1 MTKFKTN
8 YMIFAT
14 FFSMLIMAIT
24 DSTKG
29 ILIPSFKDIFS
40 VSDTTIGTFLLL
52 GSLSYVASTY
62 IGSILCSKLGQKSI
76 IMLGMTIAGTAFLLT
91 SFSKSFTHIMI
102 GYVVITIGI
111 AFIAIGLNTLIPLV
125 KVTYLG
131 LLMNLLHFFYGAG
144 STITQRVTGY
154 LVFEGISWRYIFMA
168 YFGLYMLSFI
178 VYAFVHAPEDT
189 SQHKKA
195 KDRSANKGEDK
206 KGAIDN
212 KVLLTLFCASLGFYV
227 AAEIQ
232 TANWLLNYLKE
243 VMLININQ
251 GSFYVAFFFGIFSV
265 GRLFGGLVVERFGY
279 LRSVIVSLSLALGLY
294 TTGLVLGGK
303 AILLVS
309 ISGLFFAITFP
320 TMLLVIQKTFAE
332 NATQIAGIATMSASL
347 TSMVV
352 GFFMGFLNDII
363 GPATTIYMIPLSLS
377 ISLGLA
383 VVISVKINSGLN
395 KSQSDD
401 LVLES

>member
-62 IGSILCSKLGQKSI
+62 LGSILCSKLGQKSI
-76 IMLGMTIAGTAFLLT
+76 IMLGMTIAGTAFLIT
-91 SFSKSFTHIMI
+91 SFSKSFTHIMV

-154 LVFEGISWRYIFMA
+154 LVFEGISWRYIFIA
-168 YFGLYMLSFI
+168 YFGLYLLSFI
-178 VYAFVHAPEDT
+178 VYAFVQTPEDQST
-189 SQHKKA
+189 HSG
-195 KDRSANKGEDK
+195 RSKGP
-206 KGAIDN
+206 INN
-212 KVLLTLFCASLGFYV
+212 KVMLVLFCASLGFYV

-243 VMLININQ
+243 VLLININE

-265 GRLFGGLVVERFGY
+265 GRLLGGLVVERFGY
-279 LRSVIVSLSLALGLY
+279 LKSVIISLSMALGLY
-294 TTGLVLGGK
+294 TAGLILGGK
-303 AILLVS
+303 ALILVS
-309 ISGLFFAITFP
+309 VSGLFFAITFP
-320 TMLLVIQKTFAE
+320 TMLLVIQKTFSE

-347 TSMVV
+347 TSMIV
-352 GFFMGFLNDII
+352 GFSWVCS
-363 GPATTIYMIPLSLS
+363 TI
-377 ISLGLA
+377 
-383 VVISVKINSGLN
+383 
-395 KSQSDD
+395 
-401 LVLES
+401 

>member
-62 IGSILCSKLGQKSI
+62 LGSILCSKLGQKSI
-76 IMLGMTIAGTAFLLT
+76 IMLGMTIAGTAFLIT
-91 SFSKSFTHIMI
+91 SFSKSFTHIMV

-154 LVFEGISWRYIFMA
+154 LVFEGISWRYIFIA
-168 YFGLYMLSFI
+168 YFGLYLLSFI
-178 VYAFVHAPEDT
+178 VYAFVQTPEDQST
-189 SQHKKA
+189 HSG
-195 KDRSANKGEDK
+195 RSKGP
-206 KGAIDN
+206 INN
-212 KVLLTLFCASLGFYV
+212 KVMLVLFCASLGFYV

-243 VMLININQ
+243 VLLININE

-265 GRLFGGLVVERFGY
+265 GRLLGGLVVERFGY
-279 LRSVIVSLSLALGLY
+279 LKSVIISLSMALGLY
-294 TTGLVLGGK
+294 TAGLILGGK
-303 AILLVS
+303 ALILVS
-309 ISGLFFAITFP
+309 VSGLFFAITFP
-320 TMLLVIQKTFAE
+320 TMLLVIQKTFSE

-347 TSMVV
+347 TSMIV
-352 GFFMGFLNDII
+352 GFFMGVLNDII
-363 GPATTIYMIPLSLS
+363 GPATTIYMIPLSLL

-383 VVISVKINSGLN
+383 VVINVKIKSGT
-395 KSQSDD
+395 SITQSETIA
-401 LVLES
+401 LES

>member
-62 IGSILCSKLGQKSI
+62 LGSILCSKLGQKSI
-76 IMLGMTIAGTAFLLT
+76 IMLGMTIAGTAFLIT
-91 SFSKSFTHIMI
+91 SFSKSFTHIMV

-154 LVFEGISWRYIFMA
+154 LVFEGISWRYIFIA
-168 YFGLYMLSFI
+168 YFGLYLLSFI
-178 VYAFVHAPEDT
+178 VYAFVQTPEDQST
-189 SQHKKA
+189 HSGK
-195 KDRSANKGEDK
+195 SKGP
-206 KGAIDN
+206 IDN
-212 KVLLTLFCASLGFYV
+212 KVMLVLFCASLGFYV

-243 VMLININQ
+243 VLLININE

-265 GRLFGGLVVERFGY
+265 GRLLGGLVVERFGY
-279 LRSVIVSLSLALGLY
+279 LKSVIISLSMALGLY
-294 TTGLVLGGK
+294 TAGLILGGK
-303 AILLVS
+303 ALILVS
-309 ISGLFFAITFP
+309 VSGLFFAITFP
-320 TMLLVIQKTFAE
+320 TMLLVIQKTFSE

-347 TSMVV
+347 TSMIV
-352 GFFMGFLNDII
+352 GFFMGVLNDII
-363 GPATTIYMIPLSLS
+363 GPATTIYMIPLSLL

-383 VVISVKINSGLN
+383 VVINVKIKSGT
-395 KSQSDD
+395 SITQSETIA
-401 LVLES
+401 LES

>member
-29 ILIPSFKDIFS
+29 ILIPSFKDIFN

-62 IGSILCSKLGQKSI
+62 LGSLLCSKLGQKSI
-76 IMLGMTIAGTAFLLT
+76 IMLGMTIAGTAFFIT
-91 SFSKSFTHIMI
+91 SFSKSFTHIMA

-178 VYAFVHAPEDT
+178 VYAFVHTPEDK
-189 SQHKKA
+189 SG
-195 KDRSANKGEDK
+195 RSEDK
-206 KGAIDN
+206 KAPIGD
-212 KVLLTLFCASLGFYV
+212 KFLLVLFCASLGFYV

-243 VMLININQ
+243 VVQININQ

-265 GRLFGGLVVERFGY
+265 GRLLGGLVVERFGY
-279 LRSVIVSLSLALGLY
+279 LKSVIISLSLALGLY

-303 AILLVS
+303 AIVLVS

-320 TMLLVIQKTFAE
+320 TMLLVIQRTFSE
-332 NATQIAGIATMSASL
+332 NATRIAGIATMSASL
-347 TSMVV
+347 TSMIV
-352 GFFMGFLNDII
+352 GFFMGVLNDTI
-363 GPATTIYMIPLSLS
+363 GPAATIYMIPLSLS

-383 VVISVKINSGLN
+383 VVISVKI
-395 KSQSDD
+395 KSEAHTSKTEN

>member
-62 IGSILCSKLGQKSI
+62 LGSILCSKLGQKSI
-76 IMLGMTIAGTAFLLT
+76 IMLGMTIAGTAFLIT
-91 SFSKSFTHIMI
+91 SFSKSFTHIMV

-154 LVFEGISWRYIFMA
+154 LVFEGISWRYIFIA
-168 YFGLYMLSFI
+168 YFGLYLLSFI
-178 VYAFVHAPEDT
+178 VYAFVQTPEDQST
-189 SQHKKA
+189 HSGK
-195 KDRSANKGEDK
+195 SKGP
-206 KGAIDN
+206 IDN
-212 KVLLTLFCASLGFYV
+212 KVMLVLFCASLGFYV

-243 VMLININQ
+243 VLLININE

-265 GRLFGGLVVERFGY
+265 GRLLGGLVVERFGY
-279 LRSVIVSLSLALGLY
+279 LKSVIISLSMALGLY
-294 TTGLVLGGK
+294 TAGLILGGK
-303 AILLVS
+303 ALILVS
-309 ISGLFFAITFP
+309 VSGLFFAITFP
-320 TMLLVIQKTFAE
+320 TMLLVIQKTFSE

-347 TSMVV
+347 TSMIV
-352 GFFMGFLNDII
+352 GFFMGVLNDII
-363 GPATTIYMIPLSLS
+363 GPATTIYMIPLSLL

-383 VVISVKINSGLN
+383 VVINVKIKSGT
-395 KSQSDD
+395 SITQSETIS
-401 LVLES
+401 LES